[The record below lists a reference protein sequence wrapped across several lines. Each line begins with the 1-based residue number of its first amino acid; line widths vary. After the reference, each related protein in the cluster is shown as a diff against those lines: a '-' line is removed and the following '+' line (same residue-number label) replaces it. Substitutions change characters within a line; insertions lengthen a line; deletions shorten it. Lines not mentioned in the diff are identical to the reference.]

1 MNRLRELLTK
11 AKAGDKASRIAL
23 IAPVVAFV
31 FALGWFNS
39 GVPPTQVIEPTP
51 SLYAEPSSLAEAD
64 NFATTDIFVHVTG
77 AVAKPGVYAAEVGSR
92 VFDIVAMAGGFTKKA
107 DQASVNLARLVS
119 DGEQL
124 LVFERASEAK
134 SASTSSNT
142 SVGSMAGTLVSL
154 NRATLSELEELPGLA
169 QLWPN
174 ESSIGEAR
182 TEVSNHSK
190 TFSKSVVSAINCSP
204 AFRARWRCDSVHLG
218 GRVINRVAG
227 TDIDF

>member
-64 NFATTDIFVHVTG
+64 VSATTDIFVHVTG

-154 NRATLSELEELPGLA
+154 NRATLSELEELPGVGPTLA
-169 QLWPN
+169 QRIIDWRSANGGFKSL
-174 ESSIGEAR
+174 EELLEVGGIGDKLFAGIQG
-182 TEVSNHSK
+182 K
-190 TFSKSVVSAINCSP
+190 
-204 AFRARWRCDSVHLG
+204 
-218 GRVINRVAG
+218 VAL
-227 TDIDF
+227 

>member
-1 MNRLRELLTK
+1 VNRLRELLTK

-39 GVPPTQVIEPTP
+39 GVPPTQVIEPAP

-64 NFATTDIFVHVTG
+64 DFATTDIFVHVTG

-142 SVGSMAGTLVSL
+142 SAGSMAGTLVSL
-154 NRATLSELEELPGLA
+154 NRATLSELEELPGVGPTLA
-169 QLWPN
+169 QRIIDWRSANGGFKSL
-174 ESSIGEAR
+174 EDLLEVGGIGDKLFAGIQG
-182 TEVSNHSK
+182 K
-190 TFSKSVVSAINCSP
+190 
-204 AFRARWRCDSVHLG
+204 
-218 GRVINRVAG
+218 VAL
-227 TDIDF
+227 